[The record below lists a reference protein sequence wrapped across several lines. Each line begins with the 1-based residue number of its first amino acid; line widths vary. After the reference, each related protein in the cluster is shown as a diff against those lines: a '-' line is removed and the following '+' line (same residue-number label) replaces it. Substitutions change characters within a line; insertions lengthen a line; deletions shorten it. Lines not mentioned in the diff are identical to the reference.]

1 MNQQKILDSIP
12 YKIKVNKKFSNN
24 NIYTTQN
31 FIINSFNNTS
41 NSSKFYHMNTYIPSI
56 NYDKNNS
63 SLTPNSNNYI
73 INTKILKTKTNSNS
87 EEKVRKKNLNINIY
101 DEQKHKDANILEDLI
116 NNKYLQPILESQDI
130 DEKLYNCNL
139 KEPVKNSFNV
149 SLNDFFNR
157 KGKYYINFKT
167 PKIEISNKRGKGLS
181 IKTQSFNNTN
191 NNFLNDM
198 VVHNNRTLENNNNYN
213 NYFNNIKM
221 TNNYY
226 NNNEINLLNVQ
237 SYNNNIMHFSS
248 EGKRI
253 KDLSYSDNNPLIYYS
268 YERNKNMYK
277 NRHNAYINNKV
288 NNINNIQYLNKENY
302 YNNNNFNKLNSPLTH
317 YFKSQTYTLKSNN
330 HSNNSYYK
338 QNKSSF
344 NNKEINI
351 RNLADFNDLNSKN
364 KSNNNI
370 YENVED
376 DNNKYNNIKNI
387 IKENNSNKKNKYDYN
402 KKLFDI
408 YRGKLLNEFFRHIE
422 KAIKKYIYKIFK
434 FFINILQELNPLNK
448 IDEIFIPKISLG
460 KSDKL
465 NDNTNI
471 IRTSANLKKQK
482 YANIFYSEKKKFPQ
496 KHNYIINKNNINL
509 LNLTQVNPNNKKIS
523 NVNKSYI
530 INEENKLEKLPK
542 NNIISKYE
550 KRIYSKE
557 RKNTNSNITVVNRN
571 SLVNPNDINN
581 NNISNNYNI
590 RLISNSS
597 LNQYIYKKK
606 IRLSK
611 NITFVNKLNI
621 NNNNHNYNN
630 INKNTEINKD
640 DILSNSK
647 GKIIDIDINLG
658 KPIKEISDIN
668 PLENLFINDYTNKRF
683 KSSLS
688 STNKREKKKKKHK
701 SKSKSKNKKLS
712 LPKKKYL
719 EEKYDIYPIKNSDE
733 DIEDNL
739 YNNINN
745 SFDNNLNNIISLNNS
760 CNIAPNHNYF
770 TTFINNKNDN
780 DNDNNNNKNIDNK
793 NKKKNYRNILVKNI
807 KTSDKRL
814 FIHINY
820 IFSLSKK
827 KNKNNKSYDI
837 NTLLIKR
844 NIFFSLIKKNYDNK
858 HQNKNKYLSKNKIIQ
873 KTNYRNHN
881 YCLEKENEK
890 INKTNYIKNN
900 KDKYLFSCVKFI
912 IKIINKIV
920 VKKNYIYFKNA
931 LEEKNNKN
939 KKNNNGNGKHK
950 INTYKKKIS
959 KNKV

>member
-1 MNQQKILDSIP
+1 MNHQKILDNIP

-56 NYDKNNS
+56 NYDKNIS
-63 SLTPNSNNYI
+63 SLTPNSNNFI
-73 INTKILKTKTNSNS
+73 INTKIIKTKTNSNS
-87 EEKVRKKNLNINIY
+87 EDKIRKKNLNINIY

-167 PKIEISNKRGKGLS
+167 PKIEINKKGKGLS
-181 IKTQSFNNTN
+181 IKTQNFNNNN
-191 NNFLNDM
+191 NNFLND
-198 VVHNNRTLENNNNYN
+198 VEVHNNRTLENNNNYN
-213 NYFNNIKM
+213 NYYNNIKM

-237 SYNNNIMHFSS
+237 PYNNNIMHFSS

-253 KDLSYSDNNPLIYYS
+253 KDFSYSDNNPLIYYS

-288 NNINNIQYLNKENY
+288 NNINSIQYLNKENY
-302 YNNNNFNKLNSPLTH
+302 YDDNNYNKLNSPLTH
-317 YFKSQTYTLKSNN
+317 YFKSQTYTQKTNN
-330 HSNNSYYK
+330 SQNSYYSNYK
-338 QNKSSF
+338 PNKSSF

-351 RNLADFNDLNSKN
+351 RNLGNSNFLNSN
-364 KSNNNI
+364 KKYNYN
-370 YENVED
+370 YENMED

-422 KAIKKYIYKIFK
+422 KAIKKYIYKVFK
-434 FFINILQELNPLNK
+434 FFINILHDLNPLNK

-460 KSDKL
+460 KFDKI
-465 NDNTNI
+465 NDNKNI

-482 YANIFYSEKKKFPQ
+482 FINIFYSEKKKFPQ
-496 KHNYIINKNNINL
+496 KHNYIINKNNINS
-509 LNLTQVNPNNKKIS
+509 LNLTQVNKNNKKMS
-523 NVNKSYI
+523 NLNKSYI
-530 INEENKLEKLPK
+530 IIEENKLDKLPK
-542 NNIISKYE
+542 NNIITKYE

-557 RKNTNSNITVVNRN
+557 RKNTNSNNNIVNRN
-571 SLVNPNDINN
+571 SLITKNDINN
-581 NNISNNYNI
+581 NNIPNNYNI
-590 RLISNSS
+590 RLVSNSS

-611 NITFVNKLNI
+611 NITFANKI
-621 NNNNHNYNN
+621 NNNNNN
-630 INKNTEINKD
+630 NRNHQFNKNPEINKD

-668 PLENLFINDYTNKRF
+668 PLENLFINNYTNKRF
-683 KSSLS
+683 KSSL

-701 SKSKSKNKKLS
+701 SKSKNKKKLS
-712 LPKKKYL
+712 LPKK
-719 EEKYDIYPIKNSDE
+719 
-733 DIEDNL
+733 
-739 YNNINN
+739 NIW
-745 SFDNNLNNIISLNNS
+745 
-760 CNIAPNHNYF
+760 
-770 TTFINNKNDN
+770 
-780 DNDNNNNKNIDNK
+780 
-793 NKKKNYRNILVKNI
+793 KKNMIFIL
-807 KTSDKRL
+807 
-814 FIHINY
+814 
-820 IFSLSKK
+820 
-827 KNKNNKSYDI
+827 
-837 NTLLIKR
+837 
-844 NIFFSLIKKNYDNK
+844 
-858 HQNKNKYLSKNKIIQ
+858 
-873 KTNYRNHN
+873 
-881 YCLEKENEK
+881 
-890 INKTNYIKNN
+890 
-900 KDKYLFSCVKFI
+900 
-912 IKIINKIV
+912 
-920 VKKNYIYFKNA
+920 
-931 LEEKNNKN
+931 
-939 KKNNNGNGKHK
+939 
-950 INTYKKKIS
+950 
-959 KNKV
+959 